1 MTLSSLPAIYQSQ
14 LTFPVHIYLAM
25 AENHAARFP
34 GIRDVR
40 KIMTILYPS
49 SARNHRS

>member
-1 MTLSSLPAIYQSQ
+1 MALSSLPAIYQSQ

-40 KIMTILYPS
+40 KIMTAVLGITGVDTDQ
-49 SARNHRS
+49 